1 MALTLIYFAI
11 EIEKVKIMK
20 SMFKIAGVGVV
31 LLMLSSCIVHEPHGR
46 RMPPGHAKRYYG
58 GSARY
63 YAPGHVQKVYIY
75 EERGHHH
82 RGRGHGHHR

>member
-20 SMFKIAGVGVV
+20 SMLKIAGVAVV
-31 LLMLSSCIVHEPHGR
+31 VLMLSSCVVHEHHGR
-46 RMPPGHAKRYYG
+46 RMPPGHAKKYYG

-63 YAPGHVQKVYIY
+63 YAPGQVKKVYIY
-75 EERGHHH
+75 DDRGHHH
-82 RGRGHGHHR
+82 KGRGHGHHR

>member
-1 MALTLIYFAI
+1 MALILKYFVD

-20 SMFKIAGVGVV
+20 SMLKIVGAGVV
-31 LLMLSSCIVHEPHGR
+31 LFMLSSCIVHEPHGR
-46 RMPPGHAKRYYG
+46 RMPPGHAKKYYG

-63 YAPGHVQKVYIY
+63 YAPGQVKKVYIY
-75 EERGHHH
+75 EDRGHHR